1 MALGINDFRSQFR
14 GTRNNRFA
22 IQLGLPTEVGSGQEL
37 RLDLYGKATSL
48 PTASIGVIPVPW
60 MGRVIKFSGERT
72 FADWTIQLYDENA
85 TGNSDVRSLMMKWLE
100 LMNTAESH
108 DISYNQTSD
117 AIIAWN
123 DLQGDQ
129 TSNHSNQTNW
139 GKRVKL
145 YNCFP
150 IDVGELQLSYDNVDQ
165 FSEFPVTFAYDYWDY
180 VDATGI
186 ALTSSS
192 VNNAQ
197 SSGTQGSLGLGF

>member
-1 MALGINDFRSQFR
+1 MASGINDFRKQFK

-22 IQLGLPTEVGSGQEL
+22 IELGLPTEVGDGTEL

-72 FADWTIQLYDENA
+72 FADWTIQLYDENSA
-85 TGNSDVRSLMMKWLE
+85 GNSDVRSLMMKWLE
-100 LMNTAESH
+100 LMNTVETH
-108 DISYNQTSD
+108 DISYNKTSE

-123 DLQGDQ
+123 DLQGAQ
-129 TSNHSNQTNW
+129 EGRHNSQSSW

-165 FSEFPVTFAYDYWDY
+165 FSEFPVTFAFDFWDY
-180 VDATGI
+180 VDAGGRAI
-186 ALTSSS
+186 TS
-192 VNNAQ
+192 VTINEAQ
-197 SSGTQGSLGLGF
+197 PGFVGPR

>member
-1 MALGINDFRSQFR
+1 MASGINDFRNQFK

-22 IQLGLPTEVGSGQEL
+22 IQLGLPTEVGNGQEL

-72 FADWTIQLYDENA
+72 FADWTIQLYDENSA
-85 TGNSDVRSLMMKWLE
+85 GNSDVRSLMMKWLE
-100 LMNTAESH
+100 LMNTAETH
-108 DISYNQTSD
+108 DISYNKTSE

-123 DLQGDQ
+123 DLQGGQ
-129 TSNHSNQTNW
+129 EGRHNSQTNW

-180 VDATGI
+180 VDAGGNAI
-186 ALTSSS
+186 TS
-192 VNNAQ
+192 VTINEAQ
-197 SSGTQGSLGLGF
+197 PGFIGPR

>member
-1 MALGINDFRSQFR
+1 MAIGINDFRSQFR

-22 IQLGLPTEVGSGQEL
+22 IQLDLPSEIGNGNTL
-37 RLDLYGKATSL
+37 RLDLYGKATAL

-85 TGNSDVRSLMMKWLE
+85 GGNSDIRNLMMKWIE
-100 LMNTAESH
+100 AMNTAETH
-108 DISYNQTSD
+108 DIRYNIVSD
-117 AIIAWN
+117 AVIAWN
-123 DLQGDQ
+123 DLQGGQ
-129 TSNHSNQTNW
+129 GPTNHNNQSSW

-180 VDATGI
+180 VGADGSAQTTG
-186 ALTSSS
+186 ADS
-192 VNNAQ
+192 AQ
-197 SSGTQGSLGLGF
+197 SSGQQSGLAPRR